1 MKNEQT
7 IAIIK
12 DIANKNI
19 TPTEQRAIEKAIAAL
34 QYCGNLT
41 YYTETKRFG
50 DKPDMREKIKEKI
63 KKYTRKIGKAGLVIT
78 SLLCCTSTCFAGVQD
93 SKIATGTQNLITDLT
108 NWLLILAPTL
118 TILLVGYYLLRKSSS
133 DDMDGKRWDNRIKIA
148 IICCVGVVVA
158 SGLINLIIGYYR

>member
-1 MKNEQT
+1 
-7 IAIIK
+7 
-12 DIANKNI
+12 
-19 TPTEQRAIEKAIAAL
+19 
-34 QYCGNLT
+34 
-41 YYTETKRFG
+41 
-50 DKPDMREKIKEKI
+50 MREKIKEKI
-63 KKYTRKIGKAGLVIT
+63 KKYIRKIEKAGLVIT

-133 DDMDGKRWDNRIKIA
+133 DDIDGKRWDNWIKIA

>member
-1 MKNEQT
+1 M
-7 IAIIK
+7 I
-12 DIANKNI
+12 
-19 TPTEQRAIEKAIAAL
+19 
-34 QYCGNLT
+34 
-41 YYTETKRFG
+41 
-50 DKPDMREKIKEKI
+50 EKIKERI

-78 SLLCCTSTCFAGVQD
+78 SLFCCKSTCFAGVQD